1 MGAKLII
8 SVGFEKFSYTTCIAG
23 TFCILLCENSV
34 TKCLLG
40 LKFCYNYLHIRY
52 SKTMKYIKIHK
63 EGRLILLSLLF
74 VLFVGNVFIYL
85 RFPTLTIAITTVVS
99 GAVMLFFA
107 YFFRDPT
114 RVVEIDDPGLVIA
127 PADGTIVA
135 VESTDELEYFGDR
148 RMQVSIF
155 MSVFNVHANWYPV
168 AGMVLKAVHHNGR
181 HIGAYLPKS
190 SHENERSTVVIETKA
205 KTQILLR
212 QIAGALARRIV
223 TYAHEGKE
231 CHLNEQLG
239 FIKFGS
245 RVDLFL
251 PMDTEIFVKVGDKTT
266 GNETIIARL
275 NE

>member
-1 MGAKLII
+1 
-8 SVGFEKFSYTTCIAG
+8 
-23 TFCILLCENSV
+23 
-34 TKCLLG
+34 
-40 LKFCYNYLHIRY
+40 
-52 SKTMKYIKIHK
+52 MKYIKIHK
-63 EGRLILLSLLF
+63 EGHIILLSLMFIIFIISLIIYMNYPKIIF
-74 VLFVGNVFIYL
+74 AINVVISAFIL
-85 RFPTLTIAITTVVS
+85 I
-99 GAVMLFFA
+99 FFA
-107 YFFRDPT
+107 YFFRNPS
-114 RVVEIDDPGLVIA
+114 RVVEIDDPGLVVA

-135 VESTDELEYFGDR
+135 VEPTVESEYFGDQ

-168 AGMVLKAVHHNGR
+168 SGKVLKSVHHAGN
-181 HIGAYLPKS
+181 HMVAYLPKS
-190 SHENERSTVVIETKA
+190 STENERSTVVIETPS

-231 CHLNEQLG
+231 CHVNEQLG

-245 RVDLFL
+245 RVDIFF